1 MRVQLTS
8 SDVNVRNW
16 VSIGKFAVPV
26 DPKGDATKL
35 ANAVAGGVI
44 DKVVRASIVK
54 GARQKGKLTHR
65 IRIENASPLR
75 LNGLAATGP
84 DAKPDDSPRTLNG
97 ISIPPRRSMS
107 LPASEE
113 VIKNLGL
120 KNGIRITALDLSG
133 L

>member
-1 MRVQLTS
+1 MQLAS

-54 GARQKGKLTHR
+54 GRGTR
-65 IRIENASPLR
+65 GS
-75 LNGLAATGP
+75 
-84 DAKPDDSPRTLNG
+84 
-97 ISIPPRRSMS
+97 
-107 LPASEE
+107 
-113 VIKNLGL
+113 
-120 KNGIRITALDLSG
+120 
-133 L
+133 